1 MGVLLFK
8 LRHVPEDEASE
19 VRELLTSHRI
29 EFYETDA
36 GNWGVS
42 LPAIWLHNEE
52 RAAEARALLEE
63 YQRQRQKKAR
73 AAWREQKARGEQR
86 TSRDLIMES
95 PLRFILLL
103 IALLFVLYVSVMPFL
118 HFAD

>member
-8 LRHVPEDEASE
+8 LRHVPEDEAAE

-42 LPAIWLHNEE
+42 LPAIWLCNPEQSG
-52 RAAEARALLEE
+52 EARKLLDA
-63 YQRQRQKKAR
+63 YQKRRQRLAR
-73 AAWREQKARGEQR
+73 AAWREQRARGEQR